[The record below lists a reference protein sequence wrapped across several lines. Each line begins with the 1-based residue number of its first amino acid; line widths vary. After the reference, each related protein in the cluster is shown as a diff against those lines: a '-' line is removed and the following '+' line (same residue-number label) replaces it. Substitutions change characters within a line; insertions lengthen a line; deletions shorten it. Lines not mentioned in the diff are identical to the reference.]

1 MRFWQHRA
9 VLVFLLV
16 FSSSSAL
23 FAQTSRGT
31 ISGIVTDP
39 TGAIVSD
46 AEATLR
52 NIETNV
58 PRTTRTN
65 GSGLYR
71 FDAVDPGNY
80 EVSVSGAGFD
90 ISKTDTFVVSAGQ
103 VASVDIA
110 VKVGNQKVT
119 VEVSAEAA
127 RLQTESPVR
136 GGTISNRELTQ
147 LPVAGRNS
155 VSLALNLPG
164 VTTNRFSFGT
174 GTFSADGA
182 RGRSNNFLIDGT
194 ENNDISIAGQAFQ
207 ITNPDAVEQTI
218 VQTTNFDS
226 EYGRAGGAV
235 VNVITKGGTNSLHG
249 TASYFVDSTFDD
261 AINNIQAQSPVVLQ
275 RGRPFP
281 GTEQIWAGTV
291 GGPIRKDQTFFFL
304 AFQEDRRSSS
314 GSLTST
320 TPSLAGF
327 ATLNSLFPQGAS
339 PNLDLYRSIVGAS
352 PATGQFFP
360 VALGSGRPN
369 VQFGTATISYPNKYG
384 DRQYLIRVD
393 HRFSNADLLSV
404 RYGNDGTNIPVS
416 SSGFFG
422 FNTSQNN
429 IYRNAIVSETHV
441 FSPIFTNELRLAY
454 NRIELNFPVDASN
467 PLAQTL
473 PNYTVNGQSITGL
486 GIPTNLPQGRIAN
499 NYTIQDTVTYTVGT
513 HSFRMG
519 TDLLDQRSRQFAP
532 IVQRGALTYNADNT
546 YTAFANF
553 VDDFSGSGGSV
564 QRDFG
569 SPAYYPKLFRQQ
581 YFALDRWRVNESLTL
596 SLGLR
601 YEYFG
606 LPVNSLRTPAFTG
619 LFNVDPVTL
628 AGPYNLPNKVK
639 GDKNN
644 FSPSVGV
651 AWNPHSSDDFA
662 RALLGENKTV
672 IRTGF
677 SMGYDSFFN
686 NIASNAATSS
696 PNLSSNVTT
705 ASVSSMNPRGTP
717 NFSQTLPL
725 TPLPISARNSQNL
738 VYGNLL
744 NPYYLKYSFG
754 IQRELPGG
762 FVLDVSYVGT
772 RGLKLFYTEDLNPNV
787 PAALQYTYRG
797 LRLPYNT
804 GRLDPLQGARSIR
817 TNGSSSTYNSFQ
829 SQLSRR
835 FARGLA
841 GQLSYTRSRFI
852 DYGSDIFATGGV
864 TNVAVAEVPTILGGL
879 PREKSLSYYDRANRF
894 VAQFDYQIPFF
905 KNVNPVFRQV
915 LGGWELSGIYT
926 YESGAPYTVLNGLD
940 SDGLDSAVSDRPNL
954 NPSGQVGVRAVP
966 SAGSRTGY
974 VNPDAGGAPI
984 NPADAQFIVLR
995 ANSGVSG
1002 NLARTTQRT
1011 PPIDNFDA
1019 TVFKNFLF
1027 RDRYGVEL
1035 RAEVYNVLNH
1045 PQFGNFSASPFDT
1058 TLGSINSNANT
1069 APAGRFLSTNFI
1081 DGGGRVL
1088 KYQIKLRF

>member
-1 MRFWQHRA
+1 M
-9 VLVFLLV
+9 FLLA
-16 FSSSSAL
+16 FYSSSAL

-39 TGAIVSD
+39 TGAVVSD

-52 NIETNV
+52 NLDTNV

-80 EVSVSGAGFD
+80 QVSVSGAGFD
-90 ISKTDTFVVSAGQ
+90 ISKTDSFVVAAGQ

-110 VKVGNQKVT
+110 LRVGNQKVT

-127 RLQTESPVR
+127 QLQTESPVR
-136 GGTISNRELTQ
+136 GGTISARELTQ

-155 VSLALNLPG
+155 VSLALSLPG
-164 VTTNRFSFGT
+164 VTTNRFSFGV

-261 AINNIQAQSPVVLQ
+261 AITNIQAQSPAVLR

-314 GSLTST
+314 GSLTAT
-320 TPSLAGF
+320 TPSAAGF

-360 VALGSGRPN
+360 VALGNGRPA
-369 VQFGTATISYPNKYG
+369 VQFGTATITYPNKYA

-429 IYRNAIVSETHV
+429 IYRNAIISETHI
-441 FSPIFTNELRLAY
+441 FSPVFTNELRLSY

-473 PNYTVNGQSITGL
+473 PNYTINGQSITGL
-486 GIPTNLPQGRIAN
+486 GIATNLPQGRIAN
-499 NYTIQDTVTYTVGT
+499 NYTLQDTVTYTVGT
-513 HSFRMG
+513 HSFRVG

-532 IVQRGALTYNADNT
+532 IVQRGAITYNPDNT

-553 VDDFSGSGGSV
+553 VDNFSGSGGSV

-581 YFALDRWRVNESLTL
+581 YFALDRWRASESLTV

-619 LFNVDPVTL
+619 LFNVNPVTL
-628 AGPYNLPNKVK
+628 AGPYNLPDKVK

-644 FSPSVGV
+644 FSPSVGI
-651 AWNPHSSDDFA
+651 AWSPRGSDDFA
-662 RALLGENKTV
+662 RALLGDNKTV

-696 PNLSSNVTT
+696 PNLSSNLVTVT
-705 ASVSSMNPRGTP
+705 LPNAASRGTP
-717 NFSQTLPL
+717 NFSGTLPL
-725 TPLPISARNSQNL
+725 TPLPISARNSQIL

-762 FVLDVSYVGT
+762 FVMDVSYVGT

-787 PAALQYTYRG
+787 PAALQYTYG
-797 LRLPYNT
+797 GVQLPYNT

-829 SQLSRR
+829 SELSRR
-835 FARGLA
+835 FAHGLA
-841 GQLSYTRSRFI
+841 GQLSYTRSRFL
-852 DYGSDIFATGGV
+852 DYGSDIFTTSGV
-864 TNVAVAEVPTILGGL
+864 TNVAVSEVPTILGGL
-879 PREKSLSYYDRANRF
+879 PREKSLSFYDRANRF
-894 VAQFDYQIPFF
+894 VTQFDYQVPFF

-926 YESGAPYTVLNGLD
+926 FESGAPYTVLNGLD
-940 SDGLDSAVSDRPNL
+940 SDGLDGAVSDRPNL

-966 SAGSRTGY
+966 NASSPTGY
-974 VNPDAGGAPI
+974 INPDAGGAPI
-984 NPADAQFIVLR
+984 NPANAEFIVLR

-1002 NLARTTQRT
+1002 NLTRTTQRT

-1019 TVFKNFLF
+1019 TIFKNFLF
-1027 RDRYGVEL
+1027 RDRYKIEL

-1045 PQFGNFSASPFDT
+1045 PQFGNYSASPFDT
-1058 TLGSINSNANT
+1058 TLGSINSTASS
-1069 APAGRFLSTNFI
+1069 APAGRFLSTNYI